1 LPQAK
6 RLTIGIMA
14 VMVEDERRRISER
27 TKAALPAAKRRGAK
41 LRGDYGARLTA
52 KQRAMGDPPSRLKL
66 VTAPEIQELHA
77 AGCTSVA

>member
-27 TKAALPAAKRRGAK
+27 TKAALPAAKRRGVK
-41 LRGDYGARLTA
+41 LRGDYARLTA

>member
-14 VMVEDERRRISER
+14 VMVEDERRSER
-27 TKAALPAAKRRGAK
+27 TKAALAVAKRRGVK
-41 LRGDYGARLTA
+41 LRGDYGARLTV

-66 VTAPEIQELHA
+66 VPPR
-77 AGCTSVA
+77 